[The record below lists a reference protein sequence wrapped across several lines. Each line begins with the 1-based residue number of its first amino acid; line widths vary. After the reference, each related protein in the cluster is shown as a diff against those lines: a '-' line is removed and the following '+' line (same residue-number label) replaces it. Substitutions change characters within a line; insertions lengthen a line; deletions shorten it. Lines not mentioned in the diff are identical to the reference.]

1 MALLLIAET
10 EDRLQIRAGGII
22 LNKRNI
28 IENNNLVNGL
38 TGFVCPL
45 TMEKQNIG
53 LQPQR
58 FYRMFL

>member
-1 MALLLIAET
+1 MALLLIAEM

-45 TMEKQNIG
+45 TMEKQNI
-53 LQPQR
+53 
-58 FYRMFL
+58 

>member
-1 MALLLIAET
+1 MVLLLIAE
-10 EDRLQIRAGGII
+10 RGAWLQTRVSGMI

-45 TMEKQNIG
+45 HTEKYNFK
-53 LQPQR
+53 LQLR
-58 FYRMFL
+58 